1 MSTRWKCYIR
11 SRLKG
16 DFTAR
21 ERDPPR
27 LTLRT
32 DKDFEPADK
41 ATLHANVY
49 PSWTTGISFR
59 DGVRISMKSWNRGGW
74 WPRDGARNR
83 GSLMMEVRLQDN
95 WRSET
100 PIRRRRQRELMGL
113 ANEPESSRICTI
125 DLWLSRQP
133 DRRGKKFQHP
143 ETQMRGRIIF
153 WR

>member
-1 MSTRWKCYIR
+1 MLYKI

-16 DFTAR
+16 DFAPR

-32 DKDFEPADK
+32 DKDFEAADK

-49 PSWTTGISFR
+49 PSWTTGISFL
-59 DGVRISMKSWNRGGW
+59 DSVRTHLREVVKSWW
-74 WPRDGARNR
+74 LMTARR
-83 GSLMMEVRLQDN
+83 RKKSGGSLMMEVRLQDN

-113 ANEPESSRICTI
+113 ANEPEPSRICAI

-143 ETQMRGRIIF
+143 ETQMRRIIF
-153 WR
+153 